1 LAEFAEL
8 THAIAEDI
16 ASDNLSRFT
25 MYYEPP
31 QEQSSKCILHIK
43 GPKDYLDQGGLV
55 LYLSRPPSWV
65 AKSWRHE
72 PDGTL
77 RVPPQKLRRSGVVQY
92 IFEQIANDT
101 TFHFAYGSIWGAK
114 YLTDLP
120 GEAELLRGLG
130 DNGPS
135 AQQHRATTLVSAMTH
150 ALPFVGDL
158 DIPEILKIRS
168 EISESFEQYRWALGA
183 IIREYGTQ
191 RLRGQEAARICAA
204 ELAPR
209 ITMLENKVAVERRRF
224 NNKVIATS
232 SIVGVVVS
240 LGLFGLMQ
248 PELGCGLLGGA
259 LTTLTGMLAE
269 SRSPVREAATDDLY
283 FLLRI
288 KQAGKRS
295 RYLGH

>member
-1 LAEFAEL
+1 
-8 THAIAEDI
+8 
-16 ASDNLSRFT
+16 